1 MDKNDHNSQTEPA
14 GVTTRLFFQGATACG
29 AVGLTLAREVAA
41 GGQDATAIEQ
51 ILRLAQAEP
60 LISAVEQW
68 LRSDWDPA
76 PCGGGNQAMRDGYQ
90 IMVRNPALAPP
101 GTLLHLPLE
110 ALRAP
115 PPELLC
121 APALTWTAQP
131 ASLTLDNV
139 PMSVLD
145 QLEPGALVLLP
156 RAFGPK
162 WVVSLCDPSGR
173 LPACSARLDL
183 AAQRLEM
190 AARPA
195 AAGAPPDAAP
205 AQPDDGDAQPLVRLT
220 QRVMVPLDHW
230 MGFGSA
236 NTPFHWPVPQPWAAQ
251 LCHAGVTCGHGALF
265 PLGRGYGMLLE
276 SVEAPPA

>member
-1 MDKNDHNSQTEPA
+1 MNKNSRAFGSEPVDA
-14 GVTTRLFFQGATACG
+14 TAKLFFQGGTACG
-29 AVGLTLAREVAA
+29 PVGLTLAREAEAEGEGAA
-41 GGQDATAIEQ
+41 GVEQ
-51 ILRLAQAEP
+51 VLRLAQAEP

-76 PCGGGNQAMRDGYQ
+76 PCGGGNEAMRDGYQ

-110 ALRAP
+110 ALRTP
-115 PPELLC
+115 PPDILC

-131 ASLTLDNV
+131 ADLTLDNV
-139 PMSVLD
+139 PTSVLD

-156 RAFGPK
+156 RAFSPK

-173 LPACSARLDL
+173 LPTCSARLDL
-183 AAQRLEM
+183 VAQKLVEVAAK
-190 AARPA
+190 AA
-195 AAGAPPDAAP
+195 AAGAPPDA
-205 AQPDDGDAQPLVRLT
+205 GDAQLLVRLT

-236 NTPFHWPVPQPWAAQ
+236 TMPFHWPVPQPWAVQ
-251 LCHAGVTCGHGALF
+251 LCRAGITHGRGALL
-265 PLGRGYGMLLE
+265 PLGQGYGMLLE